1 MLFRSASG
9 FRAPDVVRTLRYR
22 KAFFGQPHSAHTQ
35 AVMRGPSAWTVG
47 ERELFVPFKEFPWFR
62 EASVRELTNVQL
74 PSPHH
79 LYWPDLDIDLAVESI
94 EHPEK
99 YPLVSKA
106 QPNKRLQPTA
116 ASARAKKP
124 ASRRRG

>member
-1 MLFRSASG
+1 MSSA
-9 FRAPDVVRTLRYR
+9 AP
-22 KAFFGQPHSAHTQ
+22 
-35 AVMRGPSAWTVG
+35 GPSTSLVEVTNVSKHGFWLFVG
-47 ERELFVPFKEFPWFR
+47 ERELFVSFAEFPWFR
-62 EASVRELTNVQL
+62 EAAIGALTNVQL

-106 QPNKRLQPTA
+106 QPDKALQTTSRTPT
-116 ASARAKKP
+116 SSTAKK
-124 ASRRRG
+124 ASREARG